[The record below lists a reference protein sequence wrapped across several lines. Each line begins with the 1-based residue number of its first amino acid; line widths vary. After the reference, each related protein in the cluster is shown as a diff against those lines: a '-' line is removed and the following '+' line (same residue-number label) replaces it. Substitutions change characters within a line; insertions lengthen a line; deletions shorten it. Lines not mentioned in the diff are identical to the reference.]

1 MELNIESQLSLSKSS
16 GIFLMVKV
24 ETKIAMDAIS
34 RQFDAFTN
42 CSDEIFVDFCGY
54 EDEST
59 EEYKQA
65 VELLSKEIMDG
76 CVGAFVLF
84 HP

>member
-1 MELNIESQLSLSKSS
+1 MGLNLKPQLTLSKSS

-24 ETKIAMDAIS
+24 ETKSAMDAIS
-34 RQFDAFTN
+34 RHFDAFTN
-42 CSDEIFVDFCGY
+42 NSDEIFVDFCGY
-54 EDEST
+54 EDEGT

-65 VELLSKEIMDG
+65 VELLSKDIMDG
-76 CVGAFVLF
+76 CAGAIVLF